1 MQIIFLIVRRF
12 ACLLALSLSTSLA
25 AESLAKSTGPA
36 ELPPAGFAGSQ
47 FVDSKGCVY
56 IRAGQ
61 DGAVQW
67 IPRVNRTRQVI
78 CGFAPS
84 FGPEKKQKVQIKP
97 LSIRTPVEDSHP
109 EMSGIA
115 AAPKPLATT
124 AVTVRGKIGPTEVP
138 EGYRNAWEDDRLNIY
153 SGLQA
158 AEGLSAAGQLWSQD
172 VPSEIIVQGANTKPQ
187 AHIGH
192 LVYPF
197 TDIKQQKMFLEGK
210 GNYVLEPENNGAIR
224 LVPRNAAVTDD
235 SGSRTALQSSNS
247 GGVLVQVATFGVSA
261 NAAQTK
267 SRLVAMGLPVQMRR
281 ITRAGKIYHV
291 ILTGPFDD
299 ARKVQMALAAVR
311 QAGFDDAFKVRR

>member
-1 MQIIFLIVRRF
+1 MKILFLMVRGLT
-12 ACLLALSLSTSLA
+12 CLLALSFCNSLA
-25 AESLAKSTGPA
+25 AESLATSTGPA
-36 ELPPAGFAGSQ
+36 ELPPAGFAGFQ

-67 IPRVNRTRQVI
+67 IPRVNRTRQLI

-84 FGPEKKQKVQIKP
+84 FSPDGKQKVQIKP
-97 LSIRTPVEDSHP
+97 LSIRTPAEDRHP
-109 EMSGIA
+109 EVSGTA
-115 AAPKPLATT
+115 VAPKPLATT
-124 AVTVRGKIGPTEVP
+124 ALTVRGKIGPTEVP